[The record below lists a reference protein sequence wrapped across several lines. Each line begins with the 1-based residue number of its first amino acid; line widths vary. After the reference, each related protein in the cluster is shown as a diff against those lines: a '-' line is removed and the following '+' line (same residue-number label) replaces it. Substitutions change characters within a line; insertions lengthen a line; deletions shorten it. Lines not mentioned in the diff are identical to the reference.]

1 MIDTAKNADGASAM
15 RKRGHLPAGTPAT
28 NPCRLTGKRAAGLA
42 LILTLCHAVPGQSG
56 ENGKSEVFR
65 FDIPA
70 ESMAAALE
78 AFSETTD
85 IQLSYPS
92 VLVRDVKS
100 KALSGTF
107 TPEQAL
113 AKLLADSD
121 ITYRF
126 ADDQVIALAGSKNK
140 GMSTEGLL
148 ARAPKENYPAEPAPE
163 KPFTGSVEQEDMT
176 VQGVALSG
184 YSVIDAS
191 TATKTDTPIMETP
204 VSIQVVPRSVMDDQ
218 KTTTIKDALENVSSV
233 RPQSSLG
240 LSNGFIIRGFRSG
253 RVYRNG
259 LVANGLSIGDGAQF
273 DSANLE
279 RLEVLK
285 GPAAVLFGRIEPG
298 GLINLVTKKPW
309 DESYYSVEQRFGSYD
324 FYRTEWDATD
334 AITNDK
340 SLSYRFSGSYQNNKS
355 FRDFSFNDRVLVN
368 PSLTWRPSDV
378 TEISLEVEALD
389 EDYQVDRGLFA
400 IGDRPAPVPV
410 SRSFIDPND
419 PVDTNS
425 KVNLGFN
432 LTHALNED
440 WTLRNRFLASFIH
453 DNNISVKPAN
463 AFTVQQFLDPSA
475 GNRAYLRNIFSQI
488 SDSETYTTNLDLTG
502 NLELWGTKHQT
513 LVGFDYLRSTG
524 TYLTRGNFQAP
535 VPGLEIDIYN
545 PVYGIDPSFYSAALA
560 TPFPAGASHSFFR
573 DEWYGVYFQDHI
585 TLWDALH
592 ILGGGRYD
600 WATTGRGR
608 GESFSAAEAD
618 LPSRRDEG
626 FSPRVGILYQPWAW
640 ASVYGNWTTSFGAN
654 NGVTDSG
661 ATIDP
666 EIGEQFEAGFKI
678 ELFDQRLMTTLA
690 YYYLTKQNIMTRD
703 FNSSDPSAVAAIGEA
718 RSNGIELDVTGQIT
732 DEFSIIGN
740 YAFTDARITKDFS
753 GLQGNRLNNVPEH
766 SGSLWLKYDIH
777 HYEPLNGLSFGLG
790 VFATGQRQGDD
801 GNTFALPGYVRL
813 DAFTSYAYQ
822 LRDSR
827 LIAQF
832 NIRNLLDKTY
842 YESTDPFQNAPPRVG
857 IYPGAPLTAMG
868 SIRLEF

>member
-1 MIDTAKNADGASAM
+1 MTRKTTKRNLLHPAS
-15 RKRGHLPAGTPAT
+15 
-28 NPCRLTGKRAAGLA
+28 LTLA
-42 LILTLCHAVPGQSG
+42 LLMSD
-56 ENGKSEVFR
+56 S
-65 FDIPA
+65 
-70 ESMAAALE
+70 SMAAEELNDKKLPAKNTKE
-78 AFSETTD
+78 SASA
-85 IQLSYPS
+85 
-92 VLVRDVKS
+92 S
-100 KALSGTF
+100 KR
-107 TPEQAL
+107 
-113 AKLLADSD
+113 SD
-121 ITYRF
+121 AIELK
-126 ADDQVIALAGSKNK
+126 A
-140 GMSTEGLL
+140 
-148 ARAPKENYPAEPAPE
+148 
-163 KPFTGSVEQEDMT
+163 MT
-176 VQGVALSG
+176 VTGKAVQEPNDPFNESYTVTNS
-184 YSVIDAS
+184 S

-204 VSIQVVPRSVMDDQ
+204 VSIRVVPKAVMSDQ

-240 LSNGFIIRGFRSG
+240 LSNGFIIRGFRNG

-259 LVANGLSIGDGAQF
+259 LVANGVGIGEGAQY

-298 GLINLVTKKPW
+298 GLINLVTKKPR
-309 DESYYSVEQRFGSYD
+309 DESYYSVEQRFGSYN

-334 AITNDK
+334 AITDDK

-355 FRDFSFNDRVLVN
+355 FRDFNFNDRVLVN
-368 PSLTWRPSDV
+368 PSLTWRPSDA
-378 TEISLEVEALD
+378 TEMSLEVEAID

-400 IGDRPAPVPV
+400 IGNRPAPIPI

-432 LTHALNED
+432 LTHAFNED
-440 WTLRNRFLASFIH
+440 WTLRNRFLASFVH

-475 GNRAYLRNIFSQI
+475 GNRTYLRNIFSQI

-535 VPGLEIDIYN
+535 VSGLEIDIFN
-545 PVYGIDPSFYSAALA
+545 PVYGIDPSFYATALA
-560 TPFPAGASHSFFR
+560 TPFPAGANHSFFR

-585 TLWDALH
+585 TLWDKLH

-608 GESFSAAEAD
+608 GDSSSAAEAA
-618 LPSRRDEG
+618 LPARKDEG

-661 ATIDP
+661 GTIDP
-666 EIGEQFEAGFKI
+666 EIGEQFEAGLKTEF
-678 ELFDQRLMTTLA
+678 FDQRLTTTLA
-690 YYYLTKQNIMTRD
+690 YYHLTKENLLTRD
-703 FNSSDPSAVAAIGEA
+703 FNSSDPFAMAAIGEA
-718 RSNGIELDVTGQIT
+718 RSQGIELDVTGQIT

-777 HYEPLNGLSFGLG
+777 HYQPLNGLSFGLG
-790 VFATGQRQGDD
+790 VFAAGQRQGDND
-801 GNTFALPGYVRL
+801 NTFVLPGYARL

-822 LRDSR
+822 LRGSR